1 MSIRLYIRNGDK
13 TNVGGQVETPE
24 RKDMLDGRI
33 AAYEDDPVWCPKCGT
48 YGRIG
53 CVGKRVKEIGPGGKR
68 PALADDL
75 CLCECRP
82 YPGLIPS
89 QSTSFSGE

>member
-1 MSIRLYIRNGDK
+1 MSRRLYIRNADK

-33 AAYEDDPVWCPKCGT
+33 AAYEDDPVWCPMCGT

-53 CVGKRVKEIGPGGKR
+53 CVGERAKEIGPDGKR

-82 YPGLIPS
+82 YPVLVPS